1 MTKIA
6 ISIAEFC
13 RDYGVAKTTAWKL
26 AREGKISIA
35 RVGRRSLVIVA
46 SADALI
52 ANATD
57 TVPAERP
64 QGLTLVKNDAASEE
78 VTPHHNR

>member
-1 MTKIA
+1 MTKTA
-6 ISIAEFC
+6 ISISEFC
-13 RDYGVAKTTAWKL
+13 RSYGVGKTTAYKL
-26 AREGKISIA
+26 ARQGKISIA

-52 ANATD
+52 ANSTD
-57 TVPAERP
+57 PVPAERL
-64 QGLTLVKNDAASEE
+64 QGLTLVKNDAASAE